1 MKRKIIMVVTIVL
14 LIVTNATFVFANEE
28 PIVKLV
34 VDKTEVKP
42 GEEFT
47 VTLKVSCKEG
57 INGIDTTYS
66 YDTEKLELVSTK
78 ILNSNFASL
87 GVDNQITLINNSTES
102 IQETDIY
109 MITLKVKEDIGE
121 KCTASIG
128 ISETFLDSDATTNSS
143 HTIAK
148 QEVKIIVNT
157 EIGNEK
163 KDEIIENDKDTD
175 DKKNDENTQLPDDN
189 KDDENTQVPDDNKD
203 EKSDYTQSSE
213 SGKDITQSKSEET
226 IIKDDT
232 VSDKKI
238 PKAGKCT
245 KLMLAVFI
253 LIIIAIII
261 TKKRTEYQ
269 DIN

>member
-34 VDKTEVKP
+34 VDKTEVKS
-42 GEEFT
+42 GEELT
-47 VTLKVSCKEG
+47 VTLKVSCKDG

-87 GVDNQITLINNSTES
+87 GVNNQITLINNSTES

-109 MITLKVKEDIGE
+109 VITLKVKENIEEGSIA
-121 KCTASIG
+121 KIG

-143 HTIAK
+143 YTIPK
-148 QEVKIIVNT
+148 QELTITISAET
-157 EIGNEK
+157 ENK
-163 KDEIIENDKDTD
+163 NDSTIEDDKNKEDDKDIE
-175 DKKNDENTQLPDDN
+175 DKNNNENIQDS
-189 KDDENTQVPDDNKD
+189 DDNKD

-213 SGKDITQSKSEET
+213 SSNDITQSKIEET
-226 IIKDDT
+226 IADDT
-232 VSDKKI
+232 ISDKEI

-245 KLMLAVFI
+245 KFVLAIFI
-253 LIIIAIII
+253 LIIILIIV
-261 TKKRTEYQ
+261 TKKRIKYQ